1 LTVNPRTGIVTS
13 AGNVQLL
20 QLGYFE
26 TNKPMALLL
35 RLRGKKDAPWADLA
49 LFEDP
54 TLTFIGRG
62 VGGDLAKQAGL
73 GLQLRN

>member
-1 LTVNPRTGIVTS
+1 
-13 AGNVQLL
+13 
-20 QLGYFE
+20 
-26 TNKPMALLL
+26 MALLL